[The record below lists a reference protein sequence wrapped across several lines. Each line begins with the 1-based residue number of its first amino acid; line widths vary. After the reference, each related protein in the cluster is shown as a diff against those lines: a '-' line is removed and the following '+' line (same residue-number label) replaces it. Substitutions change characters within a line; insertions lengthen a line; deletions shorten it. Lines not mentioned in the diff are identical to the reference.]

1 MSARAA
7 GQAGAATVAPAVAA
21 PAAPPAPAPA
31 ARPAAATTVPTG
43 RLGIWWFLASEIVI
57 FGGLVT
63 IYVLFRL
70 RHPEWGQLAAHTM
83 TTAGAVNTL
92 VLLTS
97 SLTMVLA
104 HESVERGNLRLAS
117 HAMLQSVFA
126 GGVFLVI
133 KAFEY
138 AHEIAQGFTP
148 VANVFWAFYFALTGL
163 HALHVV
169 GGLVAILVVRRALD
183 RGENA
188 HRVEYVGIYWHFV
201 DIVWIFLFPLL
212 YLASRG

>member
-1 MSARAA
+1 MSALRAPV
-7 GQAGAATVAPAVAA
+7 GAATKAAGAELAPLQAHGSRV
-21 PAAPPAPAPA
+21 
-31 ARPAAATTVPTG
+31 PAAATTVPTG
-43 RLGIWWFLASEIVI
+43 RLGIWWFLASEVVI
-57 FGGLVT
+57 FSGLVT

-70 RHPEWGQLAAHTM
+70 RHPEWGKLAAHTM
-83 TTAGAVNTL
+83 TAAGAVNTL

-104 HESVERGNLRLAS
+104 HESVERGNLKLAAT
-117 HAMLQSVFA
+117 AMLQSVFA

-138 AHEIAQGFTP
+138 THEIAQGFTP
-148 VANVFWAFYFALTGL
+148 VANLFWAFYFALTGL
-163 HALHVV
+163 HAIHVL
-169 GGLVAILVVRRALD
+169 GGLVAILAVRRAVL
-183 RGENA
+183 RGENP

-201 DIVWIFLFPLL
+201 DVVWIFLFPLL